1 MKKMCILMLVLLII
15 NCLSGCGFIKNYVDS
30 KIEEYKKEQEEYRFQ
45 NDIPLESINAGFD
58 LKTNRLDDS
67 RGEPPF
73 FGFKSDTG
81 TFKKDEIAMDYY
93 YGWRNNVLIQNIQ
106 NEPIIMDNDSEYSFY
121 GMGFFM
127 VNQEFFGI
135 KQEKEAD
142 LAQNNPELYAFI
154 INNVVFS
161 DFNEIPD
168 YYFIN
173 FIPFSDFQNEEYIL
187 TFEEIGQDIFGR
199 PLYRGC
205 FNYKEKL
212 KFPSKLIDDCL
223 KKSLNNKSIRFYLV
237 TVPIYYCQEL
247 NTYKLNLKYKYN
259 GHTSVPST
267 SFIEESLSDEEN
279 RLDFILAQSVRVTFD
294 AIVVG
299 DEVRFMKVD
308 CKNIYKQLILE

>member
-15 NCLSGCGFIKNYVDS
+15 NCLSGCNYIEN
-30 KIEEYKKEQEEYRFQ
+30 KIAEFEKEQEEYRFK
-45 NDIPLESINAGFD
+45 NDIPLDSINAGFG
-58 LKTNRLDDS
+58 LKTYSPQSENGL
-67 RGEPPF
+67 PPF

-81 TFKKDEIAMDYY
+81 TFNKDEIEMEVY
-93 YGWRNNVLIQNIQ
+93 YGWKKNVMYDHMHEFPLIENND
-106 NEPIIMDNDSEYSFY
+106 NEYVFHNMSFFLVEEDLTEISNTEAAQLFETNPEFY
-121 GMGFFM
+121 
-127 VNQEFFGI
+127 EFF
-135 KQEKEAD
+135 
-142 LAQNNPELYAFI
+142 
-154 INNVVFS
+154 INNMVFS
-161 DFNEIPD
+161 SYEEIPG
-168 YYFIN
+168 YHLIKS
-173 FIPFSDFQNEEYIL
+173 ISISDFQNEEYIL